1 MAWAKRAW
9 EWLKKYWYV
18 PLTAVAAILGVIG
31 GALVQRRFNSPTDRV
46 KDELKAID
54 AAAETA
60 KVVQKEGV
68 EAATKQLEE
77 THAETIKEL
86 DKSAAAKAERL
97 RSNPTRLS
105 KHLVRA
111 AERSRRARGG

>member
-1 MAWAKRAW
+1 MKKAW

-18 PLTAVAAILGVIG
+18 PLTVVAAVLGVIG
-31 GALVQRRFNSPTDRV
+31 GALVQRRFNSPVDRV

-68 EAATKQLEE
+68 EAASRQLEE
-77 THAETIKEL
+77 THAETIKEM
-86 DKSAAAKAERL
+86 DKSAAAKVERL
-97 RSNPTRLS
+97 RRNPSALS

-111 AERSRRARGG
+111 AERSRRERAR